1 MDAERA
7 IRKLRLLMDLGKE
20 AIQSEEAINPEKG
33 IPMAEVAM
41 DREDIEAIEAGI
53 RAMRDVQEFCRVMR
67 ERWET
72 EDG

>member
-33 IPMAEVAM
+33 IAMAEVAM

-53 RAMRDVQEFCRVMR
+53 RAVGDIQAICSVLK
-67 ERWET
+67 ERWE
-72 EDG
+72 EEE